1 MNNTTLDSLSS
12 CHILIQAFS
21 IYNFD
26 ITSRVSYTALTN
38 KSSQQVGQPDRPI
51 PQACIL
57 RCTYII
63 RK

>member
-12 CHILIQAFS
+12 CLILIQAFS
-21 IYNFD
+21 IYHVD

-38 KSSQQVGQPDRPI
+38 KSSQQVDQPDRPI

-57 RCTYII
+57 
-63 RK
+63 